1 MAISRVA
8 GQMLKSNLERDGVD
22 LAVDTDLLYLDVGNN
37 RVGINTSAPTVA
49 LEVTGNILSGN
60 INTGGL
66 ISATGNATGGNILT
80 GGLISA
86 TGNVTGGN
94 IRTVGLISSTGNVTG
109 GNVLTGGLIS
119 ATGNVTGGNVLTGGL
134 ISSTGNAT
142 AGNVLTGGLI
152 SSTGN
157 VTGGNIIVGN
167 ILLPGTGNIT
177 VGNVKIT
184 NVATPT
190 ANADAATKLYVDE
203 VVGNV
208 SVTGNI
214 TFSNTIIST
223 NLANGNITLTSTGT
237 GLVTIAGTAGII
249 VPAGNTAQRPNPPT
263 TSTLRVNTEL
273 TQLEYYDGSNW
284 VSSAGDTSAITN
296 QTLNGDG
303 STVIFT
309 LDYEATAESI
319 LVSIN
324 GVLQTPGID
333 YTTTGTTLTF
343 TTAPAAGDVIQ
354 VRFIAAITVIS
365 ALVNGTSN
373 IGIPT
378 SSGNVTI
385 GSGGTANVLVVDP
398 TGVTITG
405 NLTVSGNATLSG
417 NILGDRIQNGT
428 TTIDIQ
434 SVNGNANIT
443 VAGTSNVAV
452 FTTTGVFVTGVV
464 SATANITGGNVLT
477 GGLISATANI
487 TGGNVLTGGLIS
499 ATANITGGNI
509 TLAATGNVN
518 CGNINNTNANG
529 VGNIGTNTTYFNT
542 VFAKATSAQYADL
555 AEMYAAD
562 AGYAPGTLLDFG
574 GNHEVTATTTSH
586 STAVAGIVSTN
597 PSYLMNATLTSDHVV
612 AVALVGRVPC
622 RVVGTFIKGDR
633 LVASDIE
640 GVATVLDMTKYEPGC
655 IIGKALESYDS
666 TEVGTIE
673 VAVGRT

>member
-119 ATGNVTGGNVLTGGL
+119 ATGNV
-134 ISSTGNAT
+134 I
-142 AGNVLTGGLI
+142 
-152 SSTGN
+152 
-157 VTGGNIIVGN
+157 GGNIIVGN

-499 ATANITGGNI
+499 ATANITGGNLSVGTGTI
-509 TLAATGNVN
+509 TVGNVVN
-518 CGNINNTNANG
+518 GNGNG
-529 VGNIGTNTTYFNT
+529 VGNIGSSGTYFNT
-542 VFAKATSAQYADL
+542 IFAKATSAQYADL
-555 AEMYAAD
+555 AEKYEAD
-562 AGYAPGTLLDFG
+562 SEYAPGTVVSFG
-574 GNHEVTATTTSH
+574 GDKEVTRSEIDADRR
-586 STAVAGIVSTN
+586 VAGVVSTN
-597 PSYLMNATLTSDHVV
+597 PSYIMNAALEAEHVAVV
-612 AVALVGRVPC
+612 AFTGRVPTS
-622 RVVGTFIKGDR
+622 VTGTVAKGDLMVSNGDGTAR
-633 LVASDIE
+633 AEADPRA
-640 GVATVLDMTKYEPGC
+640 GA
-655 IIGKALESYDS
+655 IIGKALEDS
-666 TEVGTIE
+666 EGNAVIE
-673 VAVGRT
+673 VVVGRF

>member
-60 INTGGL
+60 INTSGL

-94 IRTVGLISSTGNVTG
+94 IRTV
-109 GNVLTGGLIS
+109 
-119 ATGNVTGGNVLTGGL
+119 
-134 ISSTGNAT
+134 
-142 AGNVLTGGLI
+142 GLI

-208 SVTGNI
+208 RVTGNI

-452 FTTTGVFVTGVV
+452 FATAGVFVTGVV

-487 TGGNVLTGGLIS
+487 TGGNLSVGTG
-499 ATANITGGNI
+499 TITV
-509 TLAATGNVN
+509 GNVVN
-518 CGNINNTNANG
+518 SNGNG
-529 VGNIGTNTTYFNT
+529 VGNIGSSGTYFNT

-555 AEMYAAD
+555 AELYSAD
-562 AGYAPGTLLDFG
+562 AAYTPGTVVSFG
-574 GNHEVTATTTSH
+574 GDREITLTTLDTDPC
-586 STAVAGIVSTN
+586 VAGVVSTN
-597 PSYLMNATLTSDHVV
+597 PAHLMNSGIFCEFPT
-612 AVALVGRVPC
+612 ALALQGRVPC
-622 RVVGTFIKGDR
+622 RVVGHVTAGAMM
-633 LVASDIE
+633 VSA
-640 GVATVLDMTKYEPGC
+640 GNGC
-655 IIGKALESYDS
+655 ARAEKSPAMGAVIGKAVENFS
-666 TEVGTIE
+666 ENMPGIIE
-673 VAVGRT
+673 IVVGRL

>member
-1 MAISRVA
+1 MAASFGESQKLDYLWKKLGYGVA
-8 GQMLKSNLERDGVD
+8 KTSIPPPGSGSKEAFNESIASPLLYRGDLVMTNSGDIPGTPPAATTAIVEVYKDGVGSFSPTVQCTED
-22 LAVDTDLLYLDVGNN
+22 LTSPDNQTWKTNLTNWIPTQFGDNYLVVVYVDTTGSTTPETTGTRLFQAGSGSDDTWFFDYQA
-37 RVGINTSAPTVA
+37 GILNFNGKSVF
-49 LEVTGNILSGN
+49 
-60 INTGGL
+60 
-66 ISATGNATGGNILT
+66 
-80 GGLISA
+80 
-86 TGNVTGGN
+86 
-94 IRTVGLISSTGNVTG
+94 
-109 GNVLTGGLIS
+109 
-119 ATGNVTGGNVLTGGL
+119 
-134 ISSTGNAT
+134 
-142 AGNVLTGGLI
+142 
-152 SSTGN
+152 
-157 VTGGNIIVGN
+157 IVGYRYV
-167 ILLPGTGNIT
+167 GTFGVGGSAVLGNLT
-177 VGNVKIT
+177 V
-184 NVATPT
+184 
-190 ANADAATKLYVDE
+190 
-203 VVGNV
+203 
-208 SVTGNI
+208 
-214 TFSNTIIST
+214 SNTTIST
-223 NLANGNITLTSTGT
+223 SLGNGNITLTSTGT

-452 FTTTGVFVTGVV
+452 FATAGVFVTGVV

-487 TGGNVLTGGLIS
+487 TGGNLSVDTG
-499 ATANITGGNI
+499 TITV
-509 TLAATGNVN
+509 GNVVN
-518 CGNINNTNANG
+518 SNGNG
-529 VGNIGTNTTYFNT
+529 VGNIGSSGTYFNT

-555 AEMYAAD
+555 AELYSAD
-562 AGYAPGTLLDFG
+562 AAYTPGTVVSFG
-574 GNHEVTATTTSH
+574 GDREITLTTLDTDPC
-586 STAVAGIVSTN
+586 VAGVVSTN
-597 PSYLMNATLTSDHVV
+597 PAHLMNSGIFCEFPT
-612 AVALVGRVPC
+612 ALALQGRVPC
-622 RVVGTFIKGDR
+622 RVVGHVTAGAMMVSAGNGCARAEKSPAMG
-633 LVASDIE
+633 
-640 GVATVLDMTKYEPGC
+640 TV
-655 IIGKALESYDS
+655 IGKAVENFS
-666 TEVGTIE
+666 ENMPGIIE
-673 VAVGRT
+673 IVVGRL

>member
-208 SVTGNI
+208 RVTGNI

-452 FTTTGVFVTGVV
+452 FATAGVFVTGVV

-487 TGGNVLTGGLIS
+487 TGGNLSVGTG
-499 ATANITGGNI
+499 TITV
-509 TLAATGNVN
+509 GNVVN
-518 CGNINNTNANG
+518 SNGNG
-529 VGNIGTNTTYFNT
+529 VGNIGSSSTYFNT

-555 AEMYAAD
+555 AELYSAD
-562 AGYAPGTLLDFG
+562 AAYTPGTVVSFG
-574 GNHEVTATTTSH
+574 GDREITLTTLDTDPC
-586 STAVAGIVSTN
+586 VAGVVSTN
-597 PSYLMNATLTSDHVV
+597 PAHLMNSGIFCEFPT
-612 AVALVGRVPC
+612 ALALQGRVPC
-622 RVVGTFIKGDR
+622 RVVGHVTAGAMM
-633 LVASDIE
+633 VSA
-640 GVATVLDMTKYEPGC
+640 GNGC
-655 IIGKALESYDS
+655 ARAEKSPAMGAVIGKAVENFS
-666 TEVGTIE
+666 ENMPGIIE
-673 VAVGRT
+673 IVVGRL